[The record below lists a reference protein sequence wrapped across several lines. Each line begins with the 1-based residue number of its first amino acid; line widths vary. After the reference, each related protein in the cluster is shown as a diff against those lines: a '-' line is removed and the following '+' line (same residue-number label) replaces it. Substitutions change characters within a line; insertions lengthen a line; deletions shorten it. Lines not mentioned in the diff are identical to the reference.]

1 MCGKPNFT
9 KQGVTLDVIKG
20 TSETSSPAECI
31 VKCKDHH
38 YAGVQTGSF
47 CFCGDTLPPLSKLR
61 QSTECNI
68 ICSGDASQ
76 TCGGVQR
83 ANVYVTQSLLNFLYF
98 CINLSF
104 PEGTFPE
111 VYTIS
116 SSGPATQLHPEKMGN
131 YSRMPWVSIN
141 GKPVWKKL
149 GDVEPQFNYLY
160 YTDNAY
166 WMIGTDFNS
175 NMGHISASHNNLNR
189 ILPLHIGDC

>member
-1 MCGKPNFT
+1 MENPIWPSWGYTFAVN
-9 KQGVTLDVIKG
+9 KG
-20 TSETSSPAECI
+20 PSETSSPAECI

-38 YAGVQTGSF
+38 YAGVQAGSF

-116 SSGPATQLHPEKMGN
+116 SSGPAAQLHPEKMGN
-131 YSRMPWVSIN
+131 YSKMPWVARN
-141 GKPVWKKL
+141 GKPVWTKFDRGLLLFLFYASEKFWL
-149 GDVEPQFNYLY
+149 VSDDYHQ
-160 YTDNAY
+160 DKAY
-166 WMIGTDFNS
+166 IATLRDD
-175 NMGHISASHNNLNR
+175 LNTPP
-189 ILPLHIGDC
+189 ITAQWAKSL